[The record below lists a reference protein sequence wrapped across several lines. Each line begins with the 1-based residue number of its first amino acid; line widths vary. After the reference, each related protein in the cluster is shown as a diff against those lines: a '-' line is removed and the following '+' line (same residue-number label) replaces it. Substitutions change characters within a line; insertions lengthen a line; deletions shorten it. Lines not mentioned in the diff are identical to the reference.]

1 MNPLLPVAV
10 VVQKILVGVPCRIDD
25 SEFKKVPAEGPIIAI
40 ANHISSLEVPVM
52 LSHLHPRLV
61 TGMAKSD
68 AWNNPIY
75 RLLYT
80 IYRAVPVRRGE
91 VDLNAIKLSMERL
104 KEKYILA
111 VAPEGTRSHD
121 GKLQQARAGVA
132 LLAVKSGA
140 PVMPMCHYGGESLA
154 KNLRRFKRTPFI
166 LKVGNPFTIDLH
178 GERMNKEVSQMVV
191 DEMMWQVA
199 ALLPPFYR
207 GYYSNLDQATE
218 KYLHFEPGVESNL
231 KRAAE
236 MNLIRPPVV

>member
-25 SEFKKVPAEGPIIAI
+25 AEFKKVPAQGPMIAI
-40 ANHISSLEVPVM
+40 ANHINSLEIPIM
-52 LSHLHPRLV
+52 LSHLYPRLV
-61 TGMAKSD
+61 TGLAKSD
-68 AWNNPIY
+68 AWENPIY

-91 VDLNAIKLSMERL
+91 VDLNAIKLCMERL
-104 KEKYILA
+104 NEKYVLA

-121 GKLQQARAGVA
+121 GRMAQGRAGVA

-140 PVMPMCHYGGESLA
+140 PVLPISHYGGENLW
-154 KNLRRFKRTPFI
+154 KNLRRFKRTPFK
-166 LKVGNPFTIDLH
+166 LRVGNQFTIDLH
-178 GERMNKEVSQMVV
+178 GERMNKEVSQQVV

-236 MNLIRPPVV
+236 MDQISPPSA